1 MLINKGEIMQFICD
15 TCKGKIKHSYF
26 KVYEEYFHDN
36 EYCLYQTYSKEEYDK
51 LYDEENEDFTNDNV
65 YWTELEGGE

>member
-1 MLINKGEIMQFICD
+1 MEFICD

-36 EYCLYQTYSKEEYDK
+36 EYCLYQTYTKEEYNELFDS
-51 LYDEENEDFTNDNV
+51 EENEDKQFV
-65 YWTELEGGE
+65 YWSELEGGE

>member
-1 MLINKGEIMQFICD
+1 MEFICD

-36 EYCLYQTYSKEEYDK
+36 EYCLYQTYSKEEYNELFDSE
-51 LYDEENEDFTNDNV
+51 DNEDKQFV
-65 YWTELEGGE
+65 YWSELEGGE